1 MQPLVQRVKSYIKD
15 TNHFLNKIK
24 KIGKLPEG
32 AILCTMDVVGLYP
45 NIPHG
50 EGLASLYK
58 FLETRENKQISSD
71 TLAELAEIVLKIIYL
86 NFQKYINYINFQK
99 LSDKNVEPLLEPSSR
114 LLMLFFV
121 WLISRKNCWKFL
133 KENQSFF

>member
-1 MQPLVQRVKSYIKD
+1 MKYHLQPFAQRVKSYIKD
-15 TNHFLNKIK
+15 TNQFLNKIK
-24 KIGKLPEG
+24 KIEKLPEE

-71 TLAELAEIVLKIIYL
+71 ILAELAKIVLKSNI
-86 NFQKYINYINFQK
+86 FEFDEKTFKQ
-99 LSDKNVEPLLEPSSR
+99 NVEPLLEPSLR
-114 LLMLFFV
+114 LLMLFFI

-133 KENQSFF
+133 KKN